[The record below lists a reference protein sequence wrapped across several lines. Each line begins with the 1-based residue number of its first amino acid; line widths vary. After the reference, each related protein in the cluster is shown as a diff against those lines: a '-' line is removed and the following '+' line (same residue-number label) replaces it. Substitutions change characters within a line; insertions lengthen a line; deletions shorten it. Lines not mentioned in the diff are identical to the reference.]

1 MLLLP
6 YFVRIDKFYKN
17 FRWIWELIH
26 TTTSENELKQ
36 FCMIYF
42 RVEAFNGYMFSVA
55 VQYIIFP
62 KLQDSTETV
71 NSIPECHCEVLQ
83 LTISNESHYWE
94 YNIFLKI
101 KPISYNPR
109 TMAWIVSI
117 AISGW
122 LIDSYHKKQSPSPI
136 AEIKS
141 FFQKSLT
148 EFILKHFSHKNE

>member
-1 MLLLP
+1 
-6 YFVRIDKFYKN
+6 
-17 FRWIWELIH
+17 
-26 TTTSENELKQ
+26 
-36 FCMIYF
+36 MIYF

-141 FFQKSLT
+141 FFQKSST